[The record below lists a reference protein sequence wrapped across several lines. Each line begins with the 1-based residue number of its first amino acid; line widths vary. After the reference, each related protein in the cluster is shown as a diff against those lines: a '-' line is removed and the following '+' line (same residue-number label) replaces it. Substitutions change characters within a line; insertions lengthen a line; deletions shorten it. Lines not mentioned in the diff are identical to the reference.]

1 MPEVSHIQRAQ
12 WAMIKT
18 GNIPDNNIQALQ
30 NLVDQGARL
39 SGCNGY
45 ADGTSVW
52 NAMEQEVQK
61 NNAVLA
67 PIFQQLKPPG
77 GREFTI
83 ETAQIHLRSRDP
95 GELIH
100 IGTDITANEGEVVS
114 ISPEQYAEG
123 TATYSVRIIV
133 PTGYQD
139 PGTEK
144 VFEVECRS
152 GRSSST
158 STSSVSPSPIDT
170 SKSWDEFGEL
180 LQDDSISDESW
191 MSHMGLSTQEVSD
204 LKVFYDYDKKVNA
217 QLPQRTEPPLLYSS
231 RSACDIYFFGASSSG
246 KSCILASMIRAIREG
261 GAMTVNKNLGLAD
274 NEGNLYQNYMLRC
287 LRLNCLPKS
296 TSTQVALAMPVEVLH
311 DPQAAAKSTA
321 HSWNFIEMAG
331 ERVKANFENG
341 NTDDINVHGWMKND
355 NHKVLNF
362 VIDPEYRPSAAN
374 PYEQD
379 SMMDSVHKAMG
390 ELQVYEK
397 TIHVNIILNKFDLIA
412 AEEGYRRDDW
422 DVEAQNYVR
431 EKYSTLMNAIKQQSI
446 KKRTI
451 VPDKEKFEVHVIP
464 FSIGNDFG
472 FGRYVF
478 KWDDS
483 PTSPPN
489 KMVELLRSNTPHG

>member
-1 MPEVSHIQRAQ
+1 MPEVSHIQ
-12 WAMIKT
+12 WAMITT
-18 GNIPDNNIQALQ
+18 GNIPNNNIQALQ

-52 NAMEQEVQK
+52 NALQQEVEN

-67 PIFQQLKPPG
+67 PIFQQLRPPG
-77 GREFTI
+77 ELNPPEFTI
-83 ETAQIHLRSRDP
+83 ETAQIQLRSRNP

-100 IGTDITANEGEVVS
+100 IGTDITANEGEVVA

-123 TATYSVRIIV
+123 TATYSVRILV

-139 PGTEK
+139 SGSEK
-144 VFEVECRS
+144 EFEVECTA
-152 GRSSST
+152 GRPLPKPKS
-158 STSSVSPSPIDT
+158 SPIDT

-180 LQDDSISDESW
+180 LQDDSISDELW
-191 MSHMGLSTQEVSD
+191 MGHMGLSTQEVSA
-204 LKVFYDYDKKVNA
+204 LKVFYDYDKQVNA
-217 QLPQRTEPPLLYSS
+217 QLPQTDEPPLLYSS

-355 NHKVLNF
+355 NHKILNF
-362 VIDPEYRPSAAN
+362 VIDPEYRPSVAN

-446 KKRTI
+446 QKRAFGRA
-451 VPDKEKFEVHVIP
+451 KEKFEVHVIP

-478 KWDDS
+478 QWDDS